1 MFREKKDHPGVY
13 VPPPLIY
20 AIVFLFSVLVQRWI
34 PLSTSFFKTQTAM
47 IIGLILLATGLIFN
61 IPALIQFIKTKNTI
75 VTVKPATSLQTSGIY
90 RLTRNPM
97 YVSLLLFYAGIAFF
111 IGNWWTVLLL
121 PLLILVI
128 TFYVIRHEEK
138 YLERSFGETYMEYKR
153 RVRRWI

>member
-1 MFREKKDHPGVY
+1 MLREKKDHPGVY